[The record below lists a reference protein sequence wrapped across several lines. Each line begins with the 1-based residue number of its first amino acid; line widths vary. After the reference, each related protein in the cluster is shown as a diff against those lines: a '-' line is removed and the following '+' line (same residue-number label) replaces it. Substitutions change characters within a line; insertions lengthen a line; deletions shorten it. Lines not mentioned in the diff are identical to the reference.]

1 MLESWPY
8 SSTLIAV
15 AVGVAAGV
23 ALSWLLFYRSARPHG
38 DRARFKR
45 ALDRSEERFRIVS
58 ELATDYAYSFRIE
71 ANGDAIGEWVTD
83 AFQRITGYSFAEVK
97 ARGGGI
103 TLVHPDDFPVVVQRL
118 QRLFSNQ
125 ADTSEYRIIAK
136 DGAIRWVRDRGLPVW
151 DDAQRR
157 VVCAYGAVQD
167 ITEQRRAQEQAQLR
181 QQELAQVLR
190 VATVGELS
198 AGLAHEI
205 NQPLAAIVSYA
216 KGCARRLR
224 SGVVSPD
231 DLLRVVEEIAAQ
243 AVRADEIV
251 RRLRALARKDRSHRE
266 SIDVNALVKNVVEL
280 MKHESRARRIEVD
293 LDLTADLP
301 HVTGDGADLEQVMLN
316 LVRNAFEAMS
326 RSESKHARVIIRT
339 GVQAPE
345 LVAVRVSDSGE
356 GFGTVDP
363 DRAFEPFFTTKANG
377 LGLGL
382 SISRSIVEAHGGRL
396 WAESRNGGGVTM
408 HFTLPV
414 NE

>member
-1 MLESWPY
+1 
-8 SSTLIAV
+8 
-15 AVGVAAGV
+15 
-23 ALSWLLFYRSARPHG
+23 
-38 DRARFKR
+38 
-45 ALDRSEERFRIVS
+45 
-58 ELATDYAYSFRIE
+58 
-71 ANGDAIGEWVTD
+71 
-83 AFQRITGYSFAEVK
+83 
-97 ARGGGI
+97 
-103 TLVHPDDFPVVVQRL
+103 
-118 QRLFSNQ
+118 
-125 ADTSEYRIIAK
+125 
-136 DGAIRWVRDRGLPVW
+136 
-151 DDAQRR
+151 
-157 VVCAYGAVQD
+157 
-167 ITEQRRAQEQAQLR
+167 
-181 QQELAQVLR
+181 
-190 VATVGELS
+190 
-198 AGLAHEI
+198 
-205 NQPLAAIVSYA
+205 
-216 KGCARRLR
+216 
-224 SGVVSPD
+224 
-231 DLLRVVEEIAAQ
+231 
-243 AVRADEIV
+243 
-251 RRLRALARKDRSHRE
+251 
-266 SIDVNALVKNVVEL
+266 